1 MLKIITLGV
10 SLKKRPRL
18 VEDWTSRAPVCFH
31 RRDHSNPSFPL
42 LRSLDTGTIIALAI
56 AILIF
61 VVALLYSTV
70 GHAGA
75 SGYLAAMALFGMA
88 PIVMKPTAL
97 TLNII
102 VALVGTA
109 RFCRA
114 GFFSWRTFW
123 PFAIAS
129 VPASFIGGSL
139 TLPVPIYKFIVGVVL
154 LYSAVR
160 LFFSAGTA
168 RDKDAR
174 LVPVWI
180 ALCLGAAIGLLSGL
194 TGVGGGIFLSP
205 VLLLMHW
212 ATTKETSGVSAA
224 FILVNSVAGL
234 LGHVSTVTFVAKDIT
249 LWAPA
254 ALIGGW
260 IGTELG
266 TRVLPIAGIRRWLSV
281 VLVLAG
287 LKLIS
292 EAALILI
299 HR

>member
-1 MLKIITLGV
+1 MPQAKTGLYGLGYV
-10 SLKKRPRL
+10 FIAAFLL
-18 VEDWTSRAPVCFH
+18 V
-31 RRDHSNPSFPL
+31 
-42 LRSLDTGTIIALAI
+42 LRFRILRTLDTATIIALAI
-56 AILIF
+56 AGLIF
-61 VVALLYSTV
+61 IVALLYSTV

-75 SGYLAAMALFGMA
+75 SGYLAAMALFGVA

-102 VALVGTA
+102 VALVGTI
-109 RFCRA
+109 RFYRA

-123 PFAIAS
+123 PLAVAS
-129 VPASFIGGSL
+129 IPASFIGGSL
-139 TLPVPIYKFIVGVVL
+139 TLPDSIYKSIVGIVL

-160 LFFSAGTA
+160 LFLSASVATESE
-168 RDKDAR
+168 DATV
-174 LVPVWI
+174 VPIWI
-180 ALCLGAAIGLLSGL
+180 AVCLGAVIGLLSGL

-212 ATTKETSGVSAA
+212 TTTKETSGVAAA
-224 FILVNSVAGL
+224 FILVNSIAGL
-234 LGHVSTVTFVAKDIT
+234 LGHVSAVSFVSNDIT
-249 LWAPA
+249 YFAPA

-266 TRVLPIAGIRRWLSV
+266 TRVLPIAGIRRWLSL

-292 EAALILI
+292 EVLI

>member
-1 MLKIITLGV
+1 MSITV
-10 SLKKRPRL
+10 
-18 VEDWTSRAPVCFH
+18 T
-31 RRDHSNPSFPL
+31 L
-42 LRSLDTGTIIALAI
+42 LIAA
-56 AILIF
+56 LIF
-61 VVALLYSTV
+61 VVAVLYSTV

-88 PIVMKPTAL
+88 PAVMKPTAL

-102 VALVGTA
+102 VAIVGTI

-129 VPASFIGGSL
+129 IPAAFVGGWL
-139 TLPVPIYKFIVGVVL
+139 TLPASVYKAIVGLVL

-160 LFFSAGTA
+160 IFFSARRPDEQET
-168 RDKDAR
+168 R
-174 LVPVWI
+174 LVPI
-180 ALCLGAAIGLLSGL
+180 GAALIWGAGIGLLSGL

-205 VLLLMHW
+205 LLLLMHW
-212 ATTKETSGVSAA
+212 ARTKETSGVSVT

-234 LGHVSTVTFVAKDIT
+234 LGYGLFAHFATISTLPHTAFV
-249 LWAPA
+249 WAPA
-254 ALIGGW
+254 ALIGGL

-266 TRVLPIAGIRRWLSV
+266 TRRLPIAGIRRWLSV
-281 VLVLAG
+281 VLVVAG
-287 LKLIS
+287 LKLLS
-292 EAALILI
+292 EAILSLL

>member
-1 MLKIITLGV
+1 M
-10 SLKKRPRL
+10 
-18 VEDWTSRAPVCFH
+18 
-31 RRDHSNPSFPL
+31 
-42 LRSLDTGTIIALAI
+42 DTGMFIVLLL

-75 SGYLAAMALFGMA
+75 SGYIAAMALFGMA
-88 PIVMKPTAL
+88 PVVMKPTAL

-102 VALVGTA
+102 VALIGSI
-109 RFCRA
+109 RFYRA

-123 PFAIAS
+123 PFAVTSI
-129 VPASFIGGSL
+129 PAAYIGGGL
-139 TLPVPIYKFIVGVVL
+139 TLPVPVYKSVVGIVL
-154 LYSAVR
+154 FYSAVR
-160 LFFSAGTA
+160 LFWSAGFADSKKTSLA
-168 RDKDAR
+168 PIW
-174 LVPVWI
+174 V
-180 ALCLGAAIGLLSGL
+180 ALIVGAAIGLLSGL

-212 ATTKETSGVSAA
+212 AKTKETSGVSAA
-224 FILVNSVAGL
+224 FILVNSIAGL
-234 LGHVSTVTFVAKDIT
+234 LGQYPAIANLPDSLVY
-249 LWAPA
+249 WAPA

-266 TRVLPIAGIRRWLSV
+266 TRVLLVSNIRKWLSV

-292 EAALILI
+292 EAIMLLIGK
-299 HR
+299 